1 MCSWASYLL
10 PEGRE
15 GFPALSDST
24 VPMTVRDIQEAL
36 FVIPATFLAISA
48 LTPAFPLQWERDKE
62 HHKRERDKELEG
74 RAINWPGLIRRSS

>member
-15 GFPALSDST
+15 GFPALSDSI

-62 HHKRERDKELEG
+62 LEG
-74 RAINWPGLIRRSS
+74 RAINWPGLIRQSS